1 MQSIKVLD
9 EFVLLAQRIQ
19 RFRILPRYLNSAKP
33 FEFSLRLN
41 QGSSATDST
50 GPFIGSNP

>member
-19 RFRILPRYLNSAKP
+19 RFRILPRYLNLAKP

-41 QGSSATDST
+41 LGVLLLDQILNLL
-50 GPFIGSNP
+50 F